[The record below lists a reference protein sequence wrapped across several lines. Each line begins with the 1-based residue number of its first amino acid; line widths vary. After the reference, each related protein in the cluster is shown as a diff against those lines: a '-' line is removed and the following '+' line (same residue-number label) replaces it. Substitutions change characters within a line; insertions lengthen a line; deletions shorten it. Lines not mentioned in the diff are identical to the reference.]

1 MGCESVNNRKESNY
15 YRRKNGQPT
24 NEAIVGG
31 IEPTELDP
39 CMTYVSKSFCKIST
53 KDIMGSGFL
62 IKLYKDQQDFFCL
75 MTCGHVIKSDMIE
88 QKKKIFFYYDS
99 IAARLKE
106 IELNQNERYIKNFSV
121 SNDDI
126 DITVIEI
133 LPKDNI
139 SPEFFL
145 SPNLSYIYNFDDL
158 KNKDIAILQYP
169 EGKLSHSYGI
179 IKDIDKNKYEFSHT
193 ASTKKGSSGSPIF
206 LKNTFE
212 VIGIHK
218 KSDPINSV
226 NYGNFIGP
234 IFNFF
239 KNFSEYKQ
247 VLNNNIYDR
256 NELFKR
262 NQNISNIP
270 INKQHNNQLN
280 KMTLLYEIREYQ
292 VRIFGDKF
300 VEKNKNNCYLLING
314 EQSELISILYRN
326 EISAENNIL
335 KIKLIEKKSITD
347 SLICFIM
354 KIRNLI
360 VH

>member
-193 ASTKKGSSGSPIF
+193 ASTKKVLP
-206 LKNTFE
+206 E
-212 VIGIHK
+212 VQ
-218 KSDPINSV
+218 
-226 NYGNFIGP
+226 YF
-234 IFNFF
+234 
-239 KNFSEYKQ
+239 
-247 VLNNNIYDR
+247 
-256 NELFKR
+256 
-262 NQNISNIP
+262 
-270 INKQHNNQLN
+270 
-280 KMTLLYEIREYQ
+280 
-292 VRIFGDKF
+292 
-300 VEKNKNNCYLLING
+300 
-314 EQSELISILYRN
+314 
-326 EISAENNIL
+326 
-335 KIKLIEKKSITD
+335 
-347 SLICFIM
+347 
-354 KIRNLI
+354 
-360 VH
+360 